1 LSSIAFSGGPLDG
14 MSGPDPAA
22 PEAAPQEESGADLF
36 KSTLSSV
43 RQLLMSEEFDEKQK
57 LALSKAESLLK
68 QVKAQEEKEQNDAMG
83 GKLSPGILRK
93 LGSGG
98 A

>member
-22 PEAAPQEESGADLF
+22 APAEEAAAPDLKSLLADLRAF
-36 KSTLSSV
+36 L
-43 RQLLMSEEFDEKQK
+43 QSEEYDAKQK
-57 LALSKAESLLK
+57 LAISKAESLLAG
-68 QVKAQEEKEQNDAMG
+68 VEAQEQKEQEDAMG

>member
-1 LSSIAFSGGPLDG
+1 LSSIAFQGGPLDG

-22 PEAAPQEESGADLF
+22 PEAAPEESGADLF
-36 KSTLSSV
+36 KSTLANV
-43 RQLLMSEEFDEKQK
+43 RNLLMSEEFDEKQK
-57 LALSKAESLLK
+57 LALSKAESLLQ

-93 LGSGG
+93 LGGQ
-98 A
+98 